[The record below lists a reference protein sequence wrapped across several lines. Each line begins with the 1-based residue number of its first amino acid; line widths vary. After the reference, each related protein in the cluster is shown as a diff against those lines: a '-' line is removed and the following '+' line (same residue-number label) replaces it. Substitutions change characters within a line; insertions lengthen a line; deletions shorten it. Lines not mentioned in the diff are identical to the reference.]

1 MARLTGL
8 GSFLAIAACVLG
20 ALRLAHVAT
29 PIAFPGTRPGPI
41 EVASLDAAERRA
53 GFAPL
58 TPSYRPEALGS
69 RPTSMQ
75 VTLSPYPM
83 FFIEWRQAGQFLSL
97 TQRRGGPRPPEPP
110 LARPLSGFPESAW
123 WMEGDRAHLVLRRD
137 GFWIQIVTTL
147 PPRDLRRLADTLTR
161 P

>member
-8 GSFLAIAACVLG
+8 GSFLAIAAVVLG

-29 PIAFPGTRPGPI
+29 PIVFPETRPGPI
-41 EVASLDAAERRA
+41 EVASLDAARRTA

-58 TPSYRPEALGS
+58 TPSYRPESLGS
-69 RPTSMQ
+69 RPAVMQ
-75 VTLSPYPM
+75 VTLSPYPT
-83 FFIEWRQAGQFLSL
+83 FLIEWRQAGQLLSL

-110 LARPLSGFPESAW
+110 LTRPLDGHPESAW

-147 PPRDLRRLADTLTR
+147 PPRDLRRLADTLA
-161 P
+161 PP